1 MEWFRYYQDDL
12 DDDVLQQLP
21 SDVFKFYA
29 NLKCL
34 ANRGNGVLPPLRTIV
49 FRCRLAEQTAQQ
61 YLEVLLSSE
70 LLTQLPEGVLEVS
83 RWQKEQRVS
92 DCSAPRV
99 RRYREQQRQ
108 EALECGNRTVT
119 LPHRYSNGLDRDRE
133 TEEEEK
139 NTCATDVACVPETE
153 PQKVPQKPKTELRL
167 QQESWFSE
175 FWADYWRKK
184 DKEPAWAAFRKLI
197 TSEEVFRQLRE
208 ALTRDREEMLRRP
221 VDKRPYGATYL
232 HKKPWLD
239 GAEAEPRQRTENS
252 ATNFPREIYGEAQP
266 IKRTAEEI
274 EILREQAQDECP
286 TIRQAALTILAE
298 YQIPEVS
305 SWKN

>member
-99 RRYREQQRQ
+99 RRYREQQRI
-108 EALECGNRTVT
+108 EALECGNKAVT
-119 LPHRYSNGLDRDRE
+119 LPHRYCNGLDRDRE

-175 FWADYWRKK
+175 FWGDYWRKK

-197 TSEEVFRQLRE
+197 TSEEAFRQLCE
-208 ALTRDREEMLRRP
+208 AQARDREEMLRRP

-239 GAEAEPRQRTENS
+239 GAEAEPGQRTDKS
-252 ATNFPREIYGEAQP
+252 ATNFPREIYGSPEP
-266 IKRTAEEI
+266 LKRTAEEI
-274 EILREQAQDECP
+274 ELLHEQANDPCP
-286 TIRQAALTILAE
+286 TIRQAALVALAE
-298 YQIPEVS
+298 YQSTEVS
-305 SWKN
+305 PWKN